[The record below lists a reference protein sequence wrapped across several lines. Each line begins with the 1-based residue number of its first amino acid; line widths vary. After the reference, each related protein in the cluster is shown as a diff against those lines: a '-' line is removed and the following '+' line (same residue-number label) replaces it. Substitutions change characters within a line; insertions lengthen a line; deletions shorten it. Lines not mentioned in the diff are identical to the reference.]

1 MQEVGI
7 AHQWEGETMVILVS
21 PDSRGRLALGRVVQD
36 KQYAVEVDGDGVI
49 TLTPSVV
56 LSERELDELNPV
68 RPVLSPEEVFG
79 VVGISDA
86 ADALSAN
93 KEWRRRGNPVRRI
106 MTEDSLHSL
115 IWGDA
120 A

>member
-1 MQEVGI
+1 
-7 AHQWEGETMVILVS
+7 MVILVS

-56 LSERELDELNPV
+56 LSERELDDLNPV

-79 VVGISDA
+79 AFGLGLA
-86 ADALSAN
+86 ADALSVN
-93 KEWRRRGNPVRRI
+93 KEWRRRGNPVVRVS
-106 MTEDSLHSL
+106 TQDALHSL